1 MFETQRTAE
10 REKLKEAQQRLEE
23 LQLAQKKRE
32 EEEAAHASERQRKEQ
47 ESLELYVICPTRFS
61 HHTQHAKCIESL
73 HPYAR
78 RTTAFDVVCCT
89 ASDGARGP
97 CAFMNVHCGNSMCAC
112 VCDKHCTICHPAS
125 RDVCRQA
132 KLAELSAVLASKDKS
147 MEDLARKSEEE
158 KKRGDLA
165 ETLTKER
172 EEIEA
177 ARMAALEQLEQMKLE
192 KEQAERERKARED
205 EEKIQVCVS
214 WSSCGVNDT
223 GLWSQG

>member
-1 MFETQRTAE
+1 
-10 REKLKEAQQRLEE
+10 
-23 LQLAQKKRE
+23 
-32 EEEAAHASERQRKEQ
+32 
-47 ESLELYVICPTRFS
+47 
-61 HHTQHAKCIESL
+61 
-73 HPYAR
+73 
-78 RTTAFDVVCCT
+78 
-89 ASDGARGP
+89 
-97 CAFMNVHCGNSMCAC
+97 MNVHCGNSMCAC
-112 VCDKHCTICHPAS
+112 VRDKHCTICHPAS
-125 RDVCRQA
+125 RDVYRQA